1 MILINLL
8 PVKKRKSRGGG
19 GVREFLLLY
28 ALSIALAASTIA
40 YLWVS
45 KTHEIQ
51 VSQTRLNKLKQDIKQ
66 YEKFEKILNDLKKE
80 KDLIEKRRTVIAGL
94 QKDRDKMVRVLALLG
109 AETPENRLWLEK
121 LVQSGQTLTLDGVA
135 LSNETI
141 AEFMRDLEESPFVA
155 KGSVSLTHS
164 RQIIMNNLKLREFRL
179 ALNFLPY
186 SAVQEK
192 LKQQDQNGAAG
203 APKKEG

>member
-19 GVREFLLLY
+19 GAREFLLLY

-51 VSQTRLNKLKQDIKQ
+51 VSQTRLTKLKQDIKQ

-164 RQIIMNNLKLREFRL
+164 RQVIMNNLKLREFRL

-192 LKQQDQNGAAG
+192 LKQQDQDGAAG